1 MLVTMFLFVKCPPS
15 FRVFE
20 DAKKASSVSVCF
32 ERCL

>member
-1 MLVTMFLFVKCPPS
+1 VFFFVKCPPS

-20 DAKKASSVSVCF
+20 DAKKSSSVSVYF